1 MKSQEFAITR
11 LGESM
16 LDSPLL
22 RTDFI
27 PDNATVAFDSE
38 AARLA
43 EYTRNGEAIPAF
55 ELAGPRAKIY
65 HDPAWCKAAI
75 LTP

>member
-43 EYTRNGEAIPAF
+43 EYRNGRNRYVERKNRPF
-55 ELAGPRAKIY
+55 GRDRRHCRL
-65 HDPAWCKAAI
+65 
-75 LTP
+75 

>member
-27 PDNATVAFDSE
+27 PDNATVGGII
-38 AARLA
+38 
-43 EYTRNGEAIPAF
+43 RNGDAIIAKGDVQIEAGDNVVIFALPTAVKKVIKLF
-55 ELAGPRAKIY
+55 QK
-65 HDPAWCKAAI
+65 
-75 LTP
+75 